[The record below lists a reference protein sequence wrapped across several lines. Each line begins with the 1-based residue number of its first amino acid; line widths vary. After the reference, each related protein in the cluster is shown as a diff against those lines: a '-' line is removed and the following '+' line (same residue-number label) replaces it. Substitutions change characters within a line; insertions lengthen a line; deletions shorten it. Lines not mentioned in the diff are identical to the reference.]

1 MLKNIL
7 ISLIS
12 IVVSILSSLVAL
24 KIKKTSEKQDNIF
37 LGLSSGLLLGIAF
50 LEILPEVF
58 EKDSG
63 IRPFYGVLAIIIGL
77 IIIFIVDRLVEKKE
91 EKAVNKGAILLF
103 LAIAI
108 HNIPEGL
115 AVGLSFSGGI
125 NLSMFV
131 SIMIHEVID
140 GVLTT
145 ISLLSLN
152 LDKKRTFIY
161 SCLVALLLLPGILV
175 GIISS
180 LNYSIFTV
188 FMLGI
193 TFSCLVYVTSREILP
208 KSIKKT
214 DSTIFMIVGIAISL
228 VLKILL

>member
-63 IRPFYGVLAIIIGL
+63 IRPFYGVLAIILGL

>member
-63 IRPFYGVLAIIIGL
+63 ISPLYGVLAIIMGL

-214 DSTIFMIVGIAISL
+214 DSTIFMIIGIAISL